1 MRIGARV
8 TVPIH
13 DAVLSDAGKQITD
26 GMLQRAGVTG
36 YQRLLV
42 GESIDIQQRP

>member
-8 TVPIH
+8 TVPMH
-13 DAVLSDAGKQITD
+13 DAVLSDVGKHVTD

-36 YQRLLV
+36 YQRPAL
-42 GESIDIQQRP
+42 GEAIEL